1 MKDKY
6 RLVWETHHLAV
17 MAGLAR
23 RLIVRLFSAHGE
35 GFQGTTSRSL
45 HSVRFRW
52 RPESSCWNQ
61 WIAHN
66 CNGLD
71 ENNLLDSLSLDLV
84 DPRQFPVCR

>member
-1 MKDKY
+1 MTDESSEFVAMKDKC

-23 RLIVRLFSAHGE
+23 RLIVRLFSQLHG
-35 GFQGTTSRSL
+35 
-45 HSVRFRW
+45 
-52 RPESSCWNQ
+52 P
-61 WIAHN
+61 
-66 CNGLD
+66 D